1 MYNGPIAK
9 GRDSMREMLK
19 RLDPVLRDEYL
30 RDKVREERASH
41 IIEDNGKFKV
51 TVDTENKEFSSFEEA
66 DQEVDKFFRKFPL
79 ESNFTDLEQ

>member
-1 MYNGPIAK
+1 MYNGPVAK
-9 GRDSMREMLK
+9 GRDSMRGLLK

-41 IIEDNGKFKV
+41 IVEDNGKFKV